1 MQRTML
7 SLLVKR
13 NDTSIRCRNLF
24 PSSEACSNEE
34 ACKASL
40 CAGYA
45 VVYRNITNLGKKLE
59 NLGVGRITPPDNKR
73 GIVEKGWTLHAF
85 PGVRLASSKN
95 VFASLLPVSAMR
107 RPPDSAERTKKKKSA
122 SSCSLHERLFFELA
136 LRAFGSLFIA
146 WEFFA
151 TDMSIIFALC
161 ASTAFLCFTLPFL
174 LAKRLGLFLPF
185 GISLTVLLLLS
196 FSTVPL
202 VGELGAL
209 FLALKN
215 SIFMAI
221 LFLLVPSTHFDFQRF
236 RKRSANIMFWL
247 IWFYMAVLTA
257 FDPSLLSTQELF
269 LNSTFGELFSMLI
282 DRFFLFFVLVFS
294 VGFYSLGNK
303 ILEIEGD
310 SICFNGRELSGTL
323 SGHNRAILS
332 AFIGNPGR
340 VLRCSDILKLLS
352 PGQLD
357 ECTIECKPSL
367 CKEYQR
373 IYKRIRT
380 IRRYFETTGIG
391 TIISPE
397 WRPQAHEEGW
407 RLVIRDDV
415 WVRERS

>member
-1 MQRTML
+1 ML

-13 NDTSIRCRNLF
+13 I
-24 PSSEACSNEE
+24 
-34 ACKASL
+34 
-40 CAGYA
+40 
-45 VVYRNITNLGKKLE
+45 
-59 NLGVGRITPPDNKR
+59 
-73 GIVEKGWTLHAF
+73 
-85 PGVRLASSKN
+85 
-95 VFASLLPVSAMR
+95 
-107 RPPDSAERTKKKKSA
+107 
-122 SSCSLHERLFFELA
+122 
-136 LRAFGSLFIA
+136 
-146 WEFFA
+146 
-151 TDMSIIFALC
+151 
-161 ASTAFLCFTLPFL
+161 
-174 LAKRLGLFLPF
+174 LPF
-185 GISLTVLLLLS
+185 GISLAVLLLLS

-380 IRRYFETTGIG
+380 IRRYLETTGIG
-391 TIISPE
+391 TYHHKS
-397 WRPQAHEEGW
+397 RMAAA
-407 RLVIRDDV
+407 
-415 WVRERS
+415 SA